1 MEVEMTDEAL
11 VKKYRQ
17 ARDMNSFKTLVR
29 RYQNRIFNS
38 AYHLIGN
45 KEEAEEVVQDT
56 FVKVHQGIDNF
67 REDASFGAWVFRISH
82 NLCMDILRNRKKRV
96 AIQTIPLLARTGE
109 ETDGDFEAGVD
120 DIADMTLE
128 PAQVLDLKEESEI
141 IEFSLKSLPE
151 AQRAVL
157 ILHDLEGFQYQ
168 QIAEII
174 GASIGT
180 VRSRLHYG
188 RIKLKEMLDAYY
200 AMKSNPVTPPITPR

>member
-1 MEVEMTDEAL
+1 MEVELTDEAL
-11 VKKYRQ
+11 VDKYRQ
-17 ARDMNSFKTLVR
+17 ARDMNSFRILVR

-38 AYHLIGN
+38 AYHLLGN

-56 FVKVHQGIDNF
+56 FVKVHQGIDKF

-82 NLCMDILRNRKKRV
+82 NLCVDNLRFKKKKK
-96 AIQTIPLLARTGE
+96 AISTIPFISHGSDEGE
-109 ETDGDFEAGVD
+109 SFEESIQ

-128 PAQVLDLKEESEI
+128 PAQKLDLKEESAV
-141 IEFSLKSLPE
+141 IEASLKSLPE

-168 QIAEII
+168 EISEII

-188 RIKLKEMLDAYY
+188 RIKLKELLDSYY
-200 AMKSNPVTPPITPR
+200 ATQSNQVTPPIKPR